1 MVNSIHTRK
10 VVSTLDKK
18 KRRTVITV
26 TDENRL
32 DTIQQAAEKMR
43 KLNLM
48 SDTFASVALEDIGAC
63 QYVVRTVWGEDDIEI
78 TEVKGQYRLLNLTAK
93 DAILDA
99 FAVDSKGR
107 RMNIEIQRRDTVDHA
122 RRTRYYSSM
131 IDKSVLDKGI
141 EHKDLPDVYVIYIS
155 EADLWK
161 VGESVYPVNKTI
173 GKMEKPYDDGNHV
186 IFVNAA
192 VDDGSKVAKMM
203 QYFKKADPNDMS
215 QGALSERVH
224 YLKTEKGGY
233 EEMCEVAERIYEQ
246 GIEQGIE
253 QGETKGRTEEA
264 KETVKKLYG
273 KGYGISLIAGML
285 DRSENQITEWL
296 GLPSA

>member
-1 MVNSIHTRK
+1 M
-10 VVSTLDKK
+10 
-18 KRRTVITV
+18 

-32 DTIQQAAEKMR
+32 DAIQQGAEKMR

-63 QYVVRTVWGEDDIEI
+63 QYVVRTVLGEDDIEI

-141 EHKDLPDVYVIYIS
+141 EHQNLPDVYVIYIS

-161 VGESVYPVNKTI
+161 VGETVYPVNKTI
-173 GKMEKPYDDGNHV
+173 GKVAKPYDDGNHV

-192 VDDGSKVAKMM
+192 VDDGSAVAKMM
-203 QYFKKADPNDMS
+203 QYFKNADPNDMS

-253 QGETKGRTEEA
+253 KGIEQGIEQGETKGRLEEA
-264 KETVKKLYG
+264 KETAKRLYA
-273 KGYGISLIAGML
+273 KGYRVAFIADML
-285 DRSENQITEWL
+285 DRKENQITEWL
-296 GLPSA
+296 GLASS